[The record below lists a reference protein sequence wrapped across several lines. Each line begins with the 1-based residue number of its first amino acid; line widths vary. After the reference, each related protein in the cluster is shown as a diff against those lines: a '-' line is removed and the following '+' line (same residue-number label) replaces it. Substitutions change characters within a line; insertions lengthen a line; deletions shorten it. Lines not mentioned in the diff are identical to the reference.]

1 MLTLKAP
8 APSVVRMTGRRI
20 PMSVT
25 APTQTR
31 LARFMS
37 ALMKAFGAVHA

>member
-1 MLTLKAP
+1 MLTLKASASP
-8 APSVVRMTGRRI
+8 VVRVTSRRI
-20 PMSVT
+20 SISVT

-37 ALMKAFGAVHA
+37 ALMKALGAVHA